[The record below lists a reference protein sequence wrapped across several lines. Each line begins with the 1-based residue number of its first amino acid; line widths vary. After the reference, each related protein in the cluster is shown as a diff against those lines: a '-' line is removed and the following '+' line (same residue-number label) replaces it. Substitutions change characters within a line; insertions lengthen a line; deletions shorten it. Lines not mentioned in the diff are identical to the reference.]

1 MRACF
6 AVALLLPV
14 PALPQAAAPAR
25 DLTRAIAVIDALA
38 ARELARTGIGSV
50 TIGVISGPDLV
61 WTKSYGLA
69 DVAAAKAAGKDSVYR
84 IGSITKQL
92 TGLMLLQMAERGK
105 VRFSDPVGKYLP
117 EVNNIAGRWTTA
129 PPITLVQLAVHT
141 SGLDREPGDMATY
154 TSGPVGRWERIMLA
168 ALPRTRFLHE
178 PGTRYSYS
186 NIGYA
191 ILGAALARAAGS
203 SYIDYMTR
211 NILEPLKMTRTVFEQ
226 NASML
231 PALAKGYAIRDGQPD
246 PAPAATE
253 LETGRGY
260 KIPNGALF
268 TTVSDLARF
277 ISFELGQG
285 PDSMLPRQVWLD
297 NLTRSASA
305 NGDLTS
311 GYGVGFQVMR
321 RGDLIVRGHGGSVA
335 GYHAGAYFHV
345 PSQTGLIFLRN
356 AAAPDFRADFVF
368 AAFAALSQD

>member
-1 MRACF
+1 MLRRL
-6 AVALLLPV
+6 ALAAILTF
-14 PALPQAAAPAR
+14 PALAQTATPAR
-25 DLTRAIAVIDALA
+25 DLTRAITAIDAMA
-38 ARELARTGIGSV
+38 AAELAKSGVGSV
-50 TIGVISGPDLV
+50 TIGVIRGPDLV

-69 DVAAAKAAGKDSVYR
+69 DIAAAKAAGKDSVYR

-92 TGLMLLQMAERGK
+92 TGVMLLQLADRGK
-105 VRFSDPVGKYLP
+105 VRLSDPVEKYLP
-117 EVNNIAGRWTTA
+117 EVSNITGRWTTA
-129 PPITLVQLAVHT
+129 PPITLVQLATHT

-154 TSGPVGRWERIMLA
+154 TRGPVSRWEQTMLA
-168 ALPRTRFLHE
+168 ALPHTRFLHE
-178 PGTRYSYS
+178 PGTRYAYS

-191 ILGAALARAAGS
+191 VLGAALARAAGT
-203 SYIDYMTR
+203 SYIEYMTR
-211 NILEPLKMTRTVFEQ
+211 NILQPLKMSGTVFEQ
-226 NASML
+226 NAAML
-231 PALAKGYAIRDGQPD
+231 PALAKGYVIRDREPD

-285 PDSMLPRQVWLD
+285 PDSVLPRKVWLD
-297 NLTRSASA
+297 NVTRSASA
-305 NGDLTS
+305 NGDLNS
-311 GYGVGFQVMR
+311 GYGIGFQMMR
-321 RGDLIVRGHGGSVA
+321 RGDLIVCGHGGSVA

-368 AAFAALSQD
+368 AAFDALIRQ